1 MSLLGHSTLFL
12 KGHGMTEV
20 PNDWNIFSMDNE
32 DDLVNYRL
40 VCFTS
45 ALDKVKTAREKEHT
59 RID

>member
-1 MSLLGHSTLFL
+1 
-12 KGHGMTEV
+12 MTEV

-59 RID
+59 RRD